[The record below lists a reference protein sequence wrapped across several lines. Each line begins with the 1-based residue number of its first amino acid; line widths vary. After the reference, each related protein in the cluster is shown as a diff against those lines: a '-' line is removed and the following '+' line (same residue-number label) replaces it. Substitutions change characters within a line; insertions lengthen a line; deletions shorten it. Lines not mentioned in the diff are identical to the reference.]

1 MNENTSSFAYLLD
14 SIDLWHA
21 RLEHVSLFYL
31 KKINS
36 LGLISSLNSL
46 FMNKCEIYVEAK
58 ITKKTCASVKRE
70 IELLSLIHTDL
81 EYLKQTMTRDGK
93 KYYVT
98 FIDDFSWYTKLY
110 LLKSKDEANNMFL
123 LYKEEVE
130 NLNKKNQISYIWY
143 MR

>member
-21 RLEHVSLFYL
+21 RLEYVSLSYL

-36 LGLISSLNSL
+36 IGLISSLNSL

-58 ITKKTCASVKRE
+58 STKKTCVSVKRE